1 MMDDIDLHVIIL
13 QLNFI
18 NKGEKI
24 MSIKECK
31 INLNEDYIE
40 LDIEKNTTKINKL
53 ISYEEFSKLFSS
65 TNTFD
70 SGLLPGPFGV
80 RYIKE
85 TSDGKTV
92 YVYLEPAH
100 EILYRFQEDDIYYE
114 DYDDEEEIEEE
125 LLESATEY
133 KSYTPILLWVVRMR
147 GQRVIDTEVY
157 AMKEPVFTGFE
168 ELYQVPFGNVY
179 TSSQKVCWGH
189 HNLIIE
195 RASQIQG
202 ISDTFF
208 NSYENYDLSS
218 DRIKE
223 FNRLSVCK
231 AYKPIDLD
239 KKLSERLNN
248 EEGFDKKKA
257 LEFIHNTLL
266 NI

>member
-1 MMDDIDLHVIIL
+1 
-13 QLNFI
+13 
-18 NKGEKI
+18 

-40 LDIEKNTTKINKL
+40 LDIAKNTTKTKKL

-100 EILYRFQEDDIYYE
+100 EILYRFQEDEIYYD
-114 DYDDEEEIEEE
+114 DYDDEDEYEEE
-125 LLESATEY
+125 LLESVTEY
-133 KSYTPILLWVVRMR
+133 KSYTPILLWVVRTR
-147 GQRVIDTEVY
+147 YQRVLDTEVY

-179 TSSQKVCWGH
+179 TGSQKVCWGRH
-189 HNLIIE
+189 ELMIE
-195 RASQIQG
+195 RPSQIQG
-202 ISDTFF
+202 ISHSFF
-208 NSYENYDLSS
+208 NNYENYDLSS

-223 FNRLSVCK
+223 FNRVSGCK
-231 AYKPIDLD
+231 GYKPIHLH
-239 KKLSERLNN
+239 KEVSERLKN
-248 EEGFDKKKA
+248 EEDFDENKA
-257 LEFIHNTLL
+257 LELIHNTLL
-266 NI
+266 NIRGYGTDNNLTFNGLIENI